1 MVDPPLKQWIFSK
14 PDVVAIEYHTS
25 FPYAG
30 DPFYLANPAEVT
42 ARVFYNEIFAT
53 PSIRMDGPSIPAAN
67 NPTAY
72 EVLYQQRKAIPSRAR
87 IELGGSYDPGTRA
100 GEVSARVI
108 AESAMPGDQRLRIAL
123 IENDIPY
130 PAPNGI
136 DIHHHVFRRLVPDT
150 TGTVLAFAAPYP
162 DTVLVDL
169 PFAVA
174 GDWVEE
180 NVELVAFLQEQGS
193 RQIEQ
198 GAGAA
203 ITDLTVAVGEE
214 PAPPAASA
222 DRLDPVRPN
231 PFNPRAEIRFEL
243 ARGGQTE
250 VDVYDALGRRV
261 RTLLAAKR
269 VAGAHSLLWDGR
281 DDAGQDVGSGI
292 YFVRLSGP
300 TATRVERAVL
310 LR

>member
-1 MVDPPLKQWIFSK
+1 MVDPPLKDWIFSK

-30 DPFYLANPAEVT
+30 DPFYLANPAEVN
-42 ARVFYNEIFAT
+42 ARVFYNQISST
-53 PSIRMDGPSIPAAN
+53 PSIRMDGPSIPAGN
-67 NPTAY
+67 NPAAY
-72 EVLYQQRKAIPSRAR
+72 EALYQQRKAIQSRAR
-87 IELGGSYDPGTRA
+87 IELGGTYDPGTRT
-100 GEVSARVI
+100 GELTARVI
-108 AESAMPGDQRLRIAL
+108 AESAIGGAQRLRIAI
-123 IENDIPY
+123 IENDILY
-130 PAPNGI
+130 AAPNGI
-136 DIHHHVFRRLVPDT
+136 DIHHHVFRRFVPDT

-162 DTVLVDL
+162 DTLLVAL

-174 GDWVEE
+174 GDWAEE

-198 GAGAA
+198 GAGLP
-203 ITDLTVAVGEE
+203 IMDLPAGVGEE

-243 ARGGQTE
+243 ARGGPTE
-250 VDVYDALGRRV
+250 VAVHDALGRRV
-261 RTLLAAKR
+261 RTLLAAER
-269 VAGAHSLLWDGR
+269 VAGAHSLFWDGR